1 MTESQNLTHL
11 ERFIREYAV
20 PQTDLARQV
29 ELEVFGEINGSNGYT
44 TVEQAN
50 QLAQQ
55 LDLGPPDR
63 LLELG
68 SGRGWP
74 GTYLAEQSGCR
85 AVLTD
90 VPVDALKQ
98 AGASAAQRNL
108 GARCSFVAADGR
120 ALPFNTRSFDRIV
133 HTDLLC

>member
-1 MTESQNLTHL
+1 MRQNQTRA

-20 PQTDLARQV
+20 PLTDVARQV
-29 ELEVFGEINGSNGYT
+29 ELEVLGSINGANGYT
-44 TVEQAN
+44 TVDQAN
-50 QLAQQ
+50 QLIQQ
-55 LDLGPPDR
+55 LDLGPSCR

-74 GTYLAEQSGCR
+74 GSYLAEQSGCR

-90 VPVDALKQ
+90 VPVNALKQ
-98 AGASAAQRNL
+98 AAATVEQRNL

-120 ALPFNTRSFDRIV
+120 ALPFKTHSFDRIV
-133 HTDLLC
+133 HTDVLC

>member
-1 MTESQNLTHL
+1 MTGSQNLTRL
-11 ERFIREYAV
+11 ERFIQEYEV

-29 ELEVFGEINGSNGYT
+29 ELDVFGAVNGANGFT
-44 TVEQAN
+44 TVDQAN

-55 LDLGPPDR
+55 LDLGPAVL

-74 GTYLAEQSGCR
+74 GSYLVEHSGCR
-85 AVLTD
+85 AVMTD
-90 VPVDALKQ
+90 VPVKALRQ
-98 AGASAAQRNL
+98 SAASVEQRNL

-120 ALPFNTRSFDRIV
+120 ALPFSTRSFDRIV